1 MSNDLISFEER
12 INNWQTIHPRQW
24 IATTN
29 RNDVANFLSTQ
40 TEEIIESQVEAANA
54 IIISQAR
61 IADKIDIET
70 REITEGF
77 QELQATFDWGFT
89 ELIWQI
95 EQQREVLKDIL
106 KVLQAPLDTQAKEL
120 KKRAEYAYRNSWIDD
135 ALKDFLESEKK
146 NRYDFTI
153 HQNLGNIYLFKK
165 KDQDRA
171 LEYYEKAVKYAT
183 PKSSYYTS
191 VSLLHKGLVKYLQ
204 KDFKEAYKA
213 TLKAIELSPD
223 FYEAHYQ
230 HAQYCA
236 NLGKYN
242 EAIKHLKKAI
252 VEGDKYYC
260 VKADSEKDFNVMKEQ
275 LKSLFKELQIN
286 AQNQVTIEL
295 GEVGRLIDRAKSYY
309 NLPVIDNFKVAHT
322 KLEEATV
329 FIVRGSFFDCHDA
342 ARKIFVGLKAA
353 IDFSVEYL
361 SNEIIKL
368 QNEINTLRKEV
379 ERKKNSPTSNALG
392 IISGIITLFFY
403 VGVIFPSIDPTI
415 ITDRIVELEAN
426 WFFDLL
432 LGLLIGVVG
441 VGFFLSPI
449 IVPIFV
455 GGVVKILFSSFDAK
469 NFSLQIAPLETKKS
483 ERENKLLKAKDKQNE
498 FYTNMEEELKNEK
511 DPEKIE
517 TLLQKKYMPIL
528 GLIKITKIGKESKK
542 ENIIVDL
549 QRYFRQKRRN
559 RNETQRKK
567 PYRDEFEEKVTMAKN
582 ILKRDLKKYS
592 CTSKKK
598 SVKEMTDDEFEE

>member
-1 MSNDLISFEER
+1 MSNDLITFEER

-40 TEEIIESQVEAANA
+40 TEKIIESQVEAADS
-54 IIISQAR
+54 IIVSQAR
-61 IADKIDIET
+61 IADKIDIAT

-95 EQQREVLKDIL
+95 EQEREVLKDIL

-120 KKRAEYAYRNSWIDD
+120 KKRAEYAYQNGWIDD

-165 KDQDRA
+165 KDPDKA

-191 VSLLHKGLVKYLQ
+191 ISLLHKGLVKYLQ
-204 KDFKEAYKA
+204 KDFKEAYNA

-236 NLGKYN
+236 ILGKYD

-260 VKADSEKDFNVMKEQ
+260 VKADSEKDFDVMKKQ
-275 LKSLFKELQIN
+275 LKSLFQELQIN
-286 AQNQVTIEL
+286 AQNQVTVVL
-295 GEVGRLIDRAKSYY
+295 GEVARLINRAKSSY
-309 NLPVIDNFKVAHT
+309 NIPLIDNLKVAQG

-329 FIVRGSFFDCHDA
+329 FITRGSFFDCHDA
-342 ARKIFVGLKAA
+342 AQKTFVGLKTVL
-353 IDFSVEYL
+353 DFSVEYS
-361 SNEIIKL
+361 SNEIMKL
-368 QNEINTLRKEV
+368 QNEINILRAKGNE
-379 ERKKNSPTSNALG
+379 ERSYDTHYGCVSA
-392 IISGIITLFFY
+392 
-403 VGVIFPSIDPTI
+403 VI
-415 ITDRIVELEAN
+415 
-426 WFFDLL
+426 
-432 LGLLIGVVG
+432 LLIFYIALASKLSVSWVFGVVVFPVIG
-441 VGFFLSPI
+441 YLVVSGLSLFL
-449 IVPIFV
+449 
-455 GGVVKILFSSFDAK
+455 GER
-469 NFSLQIAPLETKKS
+469 NCSLQITPLETRKN
-483 ERENKLLKAKDKQNE
+483 ELENKFIKAKNKQNE
-498 FYTNMEEELKNEK
+498 FYVYMGEELKNEK
-511 DPEKIE
+511 DPEKLE
-517 TLLQKKYMPIL
+517 KLLQKKYMPIL
-528 GLIKITKIGKESKK
+528 GLIKITKTGEESNK
-542 ENIIVDL
+542 ENLTVDL
-549 QRYFRQKRRN
+549 QKYFRQKRRATEEKKV
-559 RNETQRKK
+559 RRKK
-567 PYRDEFEEKVTMAKN
+567 ST
-582 ILKRDLKKYS
+582 I
-592 CTSKKK
+592 
-598 SVKEMTDDEFEE
+598 EMTDDEFEEWLDEGEEEA

>member
-12 INNWQTIHPRQW
+12 IINWQIIHPRQW

-40 TEEIIESQVEAANA
+40 TEKIIESQVEAANS
-54 IIISQAR
+54 IIVSQAR
-61 IADKIDIET
+61 IADKIDIAT

-95 EQQREVLKDIL
+95 EQEREVLKDIL

-120 KKRAEYAYRNSWIDD
+120 KKRAEYAYRNGWIDD

-165 KDQDRA
+165 KNPDKA

-204 KDFKEAYKA
+204 KDFKKAYEA

-236 NLGKYN
+236 NLGKYD

-260 VKADSEKDFNVMKEQ
+260 VKADSEKDFDVMKEQ

-286 AQNQVTIEL
+286 AQNQVFIEL
-295 GEVGRLIDRAKSYY
+295 ETVGRLIDRAKSHYS
-309 NLPVIDNFKVAHT
+309 LPVIDNFKVAQT
-322 KLEEATV
+322 KLEEATI
-329 FIVRGSFFDCHDA
+329 FIARGSFFDCHDA
-342 ARKIFVGLKAA
+342 ARKIFVGLKTAL
-353 IDFSVEYL
+353 DFSVEYL
-361 SNEIIKL
+361 SNEIKKR
-368 QNEINTLRKEV
+368 QNEIDVLIAEV
-379 ERKKNSPTSNALG
+379 KRRENSSTSKNIGCVSVIIFFILYPLFMMPITEKDISWVYQMLIAIG
-392 IISGIITLFFY
+392 IIVFPFIVYAVASSLF
-403 VGVIFPSIDPTI
+403 S
-415 ITDRIVELEAN
+415 
-426 WFFDLL
+426 FFD
-432 LGLLIGVVG
+432 
-441 VGFFLSPI
+441 SR
-449 IVPIFV
+449 
-455 GGVVKILFSSFDAK
+455 
-469 NFSLQIAPLETKKS
+469 NCSLQIAPLEARKS
-483 ERENKLLKAKDKQNE
+483 ELENKLLEAKDKQNE
-498 FYTNMEEELKNEK
+498 FYTYMEEELKNEK
-511 DPEKIE
+511 DPEKLEI
-517 TLLQKKYMPIL
+517 LLQKKYMPIL
-528 GLIKITKIGKESKK
+528 GLVQVKNIRK
-542 ENIIVDL
+542 ENKKINITLDFQEL
-549 QRYFRQKRRN
+549 EKYLRQKKRATEEKRA
-559 RNETQRKK
+559 QRKK
-567 PYRDEFEEKVTMAKN
+567 S
-582 ILKRDLKKYS
+582 I
-592 CTSKKK
+592 
-598 SVKEMTDDEFEE
+598 KEMTDDEVLEYLEKGEEED

>member
-12 INNWQTIHPRQW
+12 ISNWQTIHPRQW

-40 TEEIIESQVEAANA
+40 TEKIIESQVEAADS
-54 IIISQAR
+54 IIVSQDR
-61 IADKIDIET
+61 IADKIDIAT

-77 QELQATFDWGFT
+77 QGLQATFDWGFT

-95 EQQREVLKDIL
+95 EQEREVLKDIL

-120 KKRAEYAYRNSWIDD
+120 KKRAEYAYRNGWIDD
-135 ALKDFLESEKK
+135 ALKDFSESEKK

-165 KDQDRA
+165 KDPDKA

-223 FYEAHYQ
+223 FYEAYYQ

-236 NLGKYN
+236 SLGKYN

-260 VKADSEKDFNVMKEQ
+260 VKADSEKDFKVMKEQ

-286 AQNQVTIEL
+286 AQSQVLIEL
-295 GEVGRLIDRAKSYY
+295 GVVGRLIDRAKSDYS
-309 NLPVIDNFKVAHT
+309 LPVIDNFKVAQT

-329 FIVRGSFFDCHDA
+329 FITRGSFFDCHDA
-342 ARKIFVGLKAA
+342 ARKIFVGLKTAL
-353 IDFSVEYL
+353 DFSVEYL
-361 SNEIIKL
+361 PNEITKL
-368 QNEINTLRKEV
+368 QNKINASKNDV
-379 ERKKNSPTSNALG
+379 ERKINSSISTNIVSWVSA
-392 IISGIITLFFY
+392 IIFFILY
-403 VGVIFPSIDPTI
+403 VGVITPFIPINKNPSIILFLAGIGMFVFP
-415 ITDRIVELEAN
+415 
-426 WFFDLL
+426 FF
-432 LGLLIGVVG
+432 VY
-441 VGFFLSPI
+441 
-449 IVPIFV
+449 
-455 GGVVKILFSSFDAK
+455 GVVKNLLSDYDAR
-469 NFSLQIAPLETKKS
+469 NCSLQIVPLETRKS
-483 ERENKLLKAKDKQNE
+483 ELENKLLKAKDKQNE
-498 FYTNMEEELKNEK
+498 FYTYMEKELKNEK
-511 DPEKIE
+511 DPEKLE

-528 GLIKITKIGKESKK
+528 GLIKITKTGKESKK
-542 ENIIVDL
+542 ENFTLDIQEL
-549 QRYFRQKRRN
+549 EEYFRQKKRA
-559 RNETQRKK
+559 T
-567 PYRDEFEEKVTMAKN
+567 EEKESTEKGIN
-582 ILKRDLKKYS
+582 
-592 CTSKKK
+592 
-598 SVKEMTDDEFEE
+598 